1 MLDILLEFMNLP
13 VMITVYS
20 SILLNFALV
29 YILLSN
35 GYFTY
40 FEISY
45 PIYDQLNT
53 LTQIVINENFFII
66 SPVIVWLQRSTKRYE
81 YSDEEG
87 DISILPTTI

>member
-13 VMITVYS
+13 VMLTVYS

-29 YILLSN
+29 YILLLN
-35 GYFTY
+35 RNFTY

-53 LTQIVINENFFII
+53 LAQIVINENYFIT

-81 YSDEEG
+81 YSDEES
-87 DISILPTTI
+87 DISILPTII

>member
-13 VMITVYS
+13 VMLTVYS

-29 YILLSN
+29 YILLLN
-35 GYFTY
+35 RNFTY

-53 LTQIVINENFFII
+53 LAQIVINENYFIT

-87 DISILPTTI
+87 DISILPTII